1 MANQM
6 KEKMVSEIQKSVE
19 ESNVMWVVDYRGLT
33 VKQTEALRGLLRKQ
47 EASMKVFKNTLVKR
61 VLSAAEMPVLDEV
74 LAGPSAFVFASGD
87 PVASAKALKDF
98 AKGNPQLIVKGG
110 ILDGSEM
117 TPEQVKAIA
126 DLPSR
131 EELLAKLVGTMQNPM
146 SGLVRVL
153 NGSATGLVQALDQI
167 AKQKSAA

>member
-61 VLSAAEMPVLDEV
+61 VLSAAELPVLDEV